1 MHRLCSLYCAEQQL
15 EHSLIGIIFP
25 SSSLNPAD
33 TWKIDMLAWFILSL
47 WHLLLRPRGII
58 IPLSASW
65 EGSQGGISEGSQAA
79 SWAVS
84 EDSASLIT
92 WLHAATRQ
100 KQKAKNMCGPRK
112 GTNNVMKSGKWKLFS
127 SDNSGGWEL
136 LDLIKWKIR
145 QILRVWFAF
154 VKSQSVL
161 RVPSLWL
168 VSA

>member
-1 MHRLCSLYCAEQQL
+1 MHGLCSLYCAEQQL
-15 EHSLIGIIFP
+15 KHSLIEIIFP

-33 TWKIDMLAWFILSL
+33 TWKIYMLVWFILSL

-65 EGSQGGISEGSQAA
+65 EAVSEGSQAA

-84 EDSASLIT
+84 EGSTSLIT
-92 WLHAATRQ
+92 WLRAATRQ

-127 SDNSGGWEL
+127 SDKSGGWEL